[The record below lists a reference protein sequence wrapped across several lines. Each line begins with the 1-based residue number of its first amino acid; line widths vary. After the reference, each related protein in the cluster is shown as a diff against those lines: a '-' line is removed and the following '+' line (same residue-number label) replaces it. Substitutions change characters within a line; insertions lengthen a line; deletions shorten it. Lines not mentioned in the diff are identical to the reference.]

1 MKDPEYDAYK
11 RGAFLE
17 KTNRFAKDK
26 ASDVP
31 GPGTYD
37 PDGATSQSKAPTMN
51 STGMGAKS
59 FNDRYAVLQRKLE
72 DLERVHTEG
81 KKTHHLE
88 LERVKLELARA
99 QRSAAESAER
109 ADKLKKAHD
118 ALDGRVQELK
128 RAGASDQSELRELR
142 VKLRTA
148 EAERAQLASKQ
159 SDAGEARKALAAAE
173 SRRKDELRERDRKI
187 AELERAL
194 AAEKKKREGA
204 EARVA
209 EVRGKI
215 DGEKQ
220 EARATVSGIQ
230 AQLQGALADAQEA
243 RTALEGLQTQAVDRE
258 EELLEKLEQH
268 RVALS
273 RVAEEYARL
282 ASTTVS
288 KSAHVRVQDEA
299 VALRLRI
306 FRLERKLAN
315 SDGQVTELVN
325 LVRHTMEENAFLKG
339 RLREAESDV
348 AQYAQLLK
356 DTRQEQVLR
365 SDLKIEKE
373 LERYMLE
380 VDKEFAAS
388 RKEKVQAILTD
399 IQMWATL
406 HRLRGDAMVLHSS
419 VLLKGLDDADAQ
431 SQRYSSLLS
440 DAQTKHAACT
450 KHLEETKQAQADA
463 LTRLA
468 ETDAALQ
475 TARAAEAAVKAQ
487 LEANRVH
494 SLEVVAK
501 SQQQVQQEREA
512 NRRLANT
519 LQQSRVAQQALQS
532 DIDQLS
538 EELLEAQQYQDAYNN
553 LVEEVD
559 ALVAR
564 NALAEEEAARLSK
577 FNAEIVGHN
586 NPAQRI
592 VYVDKIRR
600 ELHETKQKLLTMTRD
615 RDAVLADN
623 GDLQHEL
630 QLYKSVAVPP
640 DLKPRTNVTRV
651 GRAPSQTHSA
661 SVNGHQTA
669 STARSAASARRLEPL
684 PETHFRNGDMTLDE
698 II

>member
-51 STGMGAKS
+51 STGTGAKT

-99 QRSAAESAER
+99 QHSAAESAER

-148 EAERAQLASKQ
+148 EAERAQLASKH

-173 SRRKDELRERDRKI
+173 IRRKDELRERDRKI

-220 EARATVSGIQ
+220 EARATVSGMQ

-380 VDKEFAAS
+380 VDEEFAAS
-388 RKEKVQAILTD
+388 RKEKVQAILID

-450 KHLEETKQAQADA
+450 KQLEETKQAQADA

-501 SQQQVQQEREA
+501 AQQQV
-512 NRRLANT
+512 
-519 LQQSRVAQQALQS
+519 
-532 DIDQLS
+532 QLS
-538 EELLEAQQYQDAYNN
+538 EELLEAQRYQDAYNN

-640 DLKPRTNVTRV
+640 DLKPRTNITRV
-651 GRAPSQTHSA
+651 GRTPSQTHSA
-661 SVNGHQTA
+661 SVNGHQAA
-669 STARSAASARRLEPL
+669 SMATSAASARRLEPL
-684 PETHFRNGDMTLDE
+684 PETHFRDGDMTLDE